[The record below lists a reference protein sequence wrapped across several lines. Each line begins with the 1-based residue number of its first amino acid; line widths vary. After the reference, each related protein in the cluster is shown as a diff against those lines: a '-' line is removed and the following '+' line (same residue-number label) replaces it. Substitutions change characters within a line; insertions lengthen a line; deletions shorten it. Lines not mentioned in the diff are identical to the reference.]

1 MAASILTH
9 PVSAAALPRAGRSGL
24 RCLSVSAGRS
34 KKHQEQPRQKKDPL
48 EIPGLERITYAD
60 RGYYVPWL
68 ARPKLPD
75 YIPDWN
81 PKYRRCPPAQE
92 MALYKEQSSYV
103 FNPKCRLLG
112 GVKQAL
118 WLTKSKLIEGL
129 PQRITDLY
137 EDPAYTFPNHEERV
151 HNAISNACLWS
162 TTEEIREREEYCPKL
177 LHGLL
182 HLCQTQNSSYPSLS
196 QRTFVENWKLAAH
209 WHKDSTIYH
218 VRGTNSLLLSAK
230 TPLDPPA
237 SPSEIQA
244 TEQHVL
250 DSLYPLSPAIDLQ
263 EVNVYEERNDLG
275 FKVGFP
281 YSHPHTVYVTEPC
294 STRAKFLP
302 DQLRAKMIMIAFGG
316 AVAKAKILFGED
328 VKTLPQPIV
337 VQSVGTDGQLFH
349 FMVLQLNTLDF
360 HSNDGIKNLVWMDGD
375 QALYDTVAFKPKI
388 KRKVVLVPAGIA
400 GFKPETFVKF
410 WAMYLNGAV

>member
-1 MAASILTH
+1 MAASMLV
-9 PVSAAALPRAGRSGL
+9 PSAAGVSCAHRTGL
-24 RCLSVSAGRS
+24 RCLSVSASRS
-34 KKHQEQPRQKKDPL
+34 RKQVERPREKKEPL

-60 RGYYVPWL
+60 RCYYVPWL
-68 ARPKLPD
+68 ARPK
-75 YIPDWN
+75 YTEFRMDWN
-81 PKYRRCPPAQE
+81 PQYYRSPPTQQ
-92 MALYKEQSSYV
+92 MALYKEQPSYM

-129 PQRITDLY
+129 PQRIVDVC
-137 EDPAYTFPNHEERV
+137 EDPTYAFPNHQELV

-177 LHGLL
+177 LQNLL
-182 HLCQTQNSSYPSLS
+182 HLCQTQNHIYPALS
-196 QRTFVENWKLAAH
+196 QRAIVENWKLKTS

-218 VRGTNSLLLSAK
+218 VRGTDGSLMSTK
-230 TPLDPPA
+230 TPLEPLA
-237 SPSEIQA
+237 SSSEIQA
-244 TEQHVL
+244 TEQNVL
-250 DSLYPLSPAIDLQ
+250 ASLYPLSPAIDLQ
-263 EVNVYEERNDLG
+263 EVNVYEEKNDIG
-275 FKVGFP
+275 FKDGFP
-281 YSHPHTVYVTEPC
+281 YSHPHTVYLTEPC

-302 DQLRAKMIMIAFGG
+302 DQLRAKMLMIAFGG

-328 VKTLPQPIV
+328 AKTLPQPIV

-349 FMVLQLNTLDF
+349 FMVLQLNTLDLE
-360 HSNDGIKNLVWMDGD
+360 SNDGIKNIVWMDGD

-400 GFKPETFVKF
+400 GFNPATFVKF